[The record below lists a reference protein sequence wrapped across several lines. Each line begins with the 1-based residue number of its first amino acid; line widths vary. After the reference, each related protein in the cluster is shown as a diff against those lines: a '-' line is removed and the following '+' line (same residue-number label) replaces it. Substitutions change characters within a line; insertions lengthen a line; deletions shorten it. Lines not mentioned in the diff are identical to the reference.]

1 MIKVKLT
8 EKEKKL
14 ILEFIKIQLDSYKYY
29 QTPKKKEFDFDCD
42 FSEDMFDKDLMKSI
56 YDKLNIKSG
65 GTNRKK

>member
-65 GTNRKK
+65 ETNHKK